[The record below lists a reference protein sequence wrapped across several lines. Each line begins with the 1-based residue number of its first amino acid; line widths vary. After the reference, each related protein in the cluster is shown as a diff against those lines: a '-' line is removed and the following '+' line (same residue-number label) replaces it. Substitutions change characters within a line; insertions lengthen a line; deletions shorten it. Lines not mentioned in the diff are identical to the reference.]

1 MTEPANTPANPLQI
15 ADYRRFWTARFLSWL
30 SASGMVVII
39 GYQLYDLARQSYG
52 MSIAQASFMLGVL
65 GFVQFVPMLLLTP
78 VSGVVAD
85 RFDRRKVGA
94 IAVGVDMGMALT
106 LAITTWQG
114 WLTLPLVLVLGMAHG
129 TARVFVGPSVGA
141 IAPMIVPPTL
151 LPRAIAMNSM
161 AMQAGTIAGPA
172 VAGMLFGWHASL
184 FYWMAVVLLCIS
196 ALALLTIRPLPV
208 HAANRETHP
217 MRMVK
222 EGLTFVR
229 GNPFLLGCITLDLF
243 AVLLGGATALLPVY
257 ARDILHVG
265 PTGLGQMRAAPA
277 VGAAVLGI
285 LLSFR
290 PLERRVGI
298 TMLASVALFGAA
310 TAIFAVS
317 TNYALSLAML
327 AVLGG
332 ADMVSMFVR
341 GTLVQVHTPNEM
353 RGRVSAI
360 SGLAV
365 GASNE
370 LGEMESGIAAWLLG
384 AQGAVLLG
392 GLGAVAVTLIWA
404 FLFPQIRKANR
415 FTSQEDV

>member
-1 MTEPANTPANPLQI
+1 
-15 ADYRRFWTARFLSWL
+15 
-30 SASGMVVII
+30 
-39 GYQLYDLARQSYG
+39 
-52 MSIAQASFMLGVL
+52 
-65 GFVQFVPMLLLTP
+65 
-78 VSGVVAD
+78 
-85 RFDRRKVGA
+85 
-94 IAVGVDMGMALT
+94 
-106 LAITTWQG
+106 
-114 WLTLPLVLVLGMAHG
+114 VLVLGMAHG

-141 IAPMIVPPTL
+141 IAPMIVPPAL

-172 VAGMLFGWHASL
+172 VAGLLFGWHPSL
-184 FYWMAVVLLCIS
+184 FYWMASVVLCIS
-196 ALALLTIRPLPV
+196 ALALLKIRKLPV
-208 HAANRETHP
+208 HAANRDVHP
-217 MRMVK
+217 LRMAK

-229 GNPFLLGCITLDLF
+229 SNPFLLGCITLDLF
-243 AVLLGGATALLPVY
+243 AVLLAGATALLPVY

-265 PTGLGQMRAAPA
+265 PAGLGQMRAAPA
-277 VGAAVLGI
+277 VGAAVLGV
-285 LLSFR
+285 LLSIR

-298 TMLASVALFGAA
+298 TMLGSVALFGVA
-310 TAIFAVS
+310 TAVFAVS
-317 TNYALSLAML
+317 TNYLLSLAML

-341 GTLVQVHTPNEM
+341 GTLVQMHTPNEM

-360 SGLAV
+360 SGLAI

-392 GLGAVAVTLIWA
+392 GIGAVVVTLIWA
-404 FLFPQIRKANR
+404 VLFPQIRKANR